1 MAAEIQA
8 VEMEKRGPR
17 RETPE
22 AEATDIDSI

>member
-1 MAAEIQA
+1 MAAENQA